1 MVRKR
6 ILEAHGI
13 EAGHPVLDE
22 EERLIRLS
30 VDDVRAFLEKNR
42 VRWRVPE
49 PKARM
54 VIVQYVILRAGEAL
68 RVQDVEPD
76 VREYVMS
83 SLGDGSIDAVFPSNW
98 LAR

>member
-1 MVRKR
+1 
-6 ILEAHGI
+6 
-13 EAGHPVLDE
+13 
-22 EERLIRLS
+22 
-30 VDDVRAFLEKNR
+30 
-42 VRWRVPE
+42 
-49 PKARM
+49 M